1 MSGQGY
7 GWKQSWRRFQTRCQ
21 LCPYRFPQAGCCLFG
36 PNGLQ
41 QNQGLKRGVN
51 LQDFILEMKDISKY
65 FSGVTALSKVNF
77 QVERA
82 HIHALVGENGAGKS
96 TLINILSG
104 VYPHGTYDGRIVFE
118 GEERQFHS
126 IQEVEDVGIACIHQE
141 LNLVPEM
148 NVMENIFLHQKP
160 GRFGIV
166 DSEKMY
172 LMTRDLLNRMGLSA
186 DPEKGISPHEKVKNL
201 GIGQKQMVEIMK
213 ALSKDVKLLI
223 LDEPTAALS
232 ESEVNVLLDLLKKL
246 KDKGVTC
253 IFISHRLD
261 EVLEIADDITVL
273 RDGQTIDTRKRDD
286 MDKGMMIHLMVG
298 RELNNIYPKVPHK
311 RGKLVFEV
319 RDYSVKHP
327 DIPGKLLIDH
337 VSLQAYQGEILGI
350 SGLMGAGRTEFFTSI
365 FGAFREKGFG
375 EILIEGK
382 TVRIRNP
389 IDALRNGYVLLTEDR
404 KRLGLNLMM
413 SVKENITLASL
424 RKISHGGILDENS
437 EAAFAKKYVDQ
448 VHIKTPSIDAPVKN
462 LSGGNQQKVAIG
474 KSLMVDPKIMVLDE
488 PTRGIDV
495 GSKWEIYKIMNELV
509 ERGVTIIMISSE
521 MEEILGMS
529 DRILTMCDGRIT
541 GEFDRSEASQ
551 EILMKASVVGR

>member
-1 MSGQGY
+1 METELAPFSNAVPAMSISLPRLLPV
-7 GWKQSWRRFQTRCQ
+7 WT
-21 LCPYRFPQAGCCLFG
+21 
-36 PNGLQ
+36 NGLQ

-51 LQDFILEMKDISKY
+51 LQDFILEMEDISKY

-77 QVERA
+77 HVERA

-286 MDKGMMIHLMVG
+286 MDKGTLIHLMVG

-337 VSLQAYQGEILGI
+337 VSLQAYRGEILGI
-350 SGLMGAGRTEFFTSI
+350 SGLMGAGRTELFTSI

-437 EAAFAKKYVDQ
+437 EATFAKKYVDQ

>member
-1 MSGQGY
+1 M
-7 GWKQSWRRFQTRCQ
+7 
-21 LCPYRFPQAGCCLFG
+21 
-36 PNGLQ
+36 
-41 QNQGLKRGVN
+41 
-51 LQDFILEMKDISKY
+51 QDFILEMKDISKY